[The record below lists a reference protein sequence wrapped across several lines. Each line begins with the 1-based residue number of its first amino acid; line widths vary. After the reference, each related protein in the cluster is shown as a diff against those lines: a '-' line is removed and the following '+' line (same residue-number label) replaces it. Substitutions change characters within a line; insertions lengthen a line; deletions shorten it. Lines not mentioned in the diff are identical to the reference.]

1 MVIRDLD
8 PLRPLIRPLKA
19 EPILF
24 VNADT
29 MLTVPI
35 PAQGFQV
42 VAGRYGERGQG
53 HGRVELIQL
62 PLSYPPESFR
72 THFPGGLGGPS
83 IEDILGSL
91 IVKRKYH
98 LGLALFYGPIVTDHV
113 IHVKEPDGRYLVP
126 ESGPFG
132 PTEPVWKYEDEDKGT
147 FHSEII
153 SGAERRENG
162 NTLICQGKDG
172 RFFEVTPGG
181 EIVSE
186 YWTPYSGTVTLD
198 DGSQPHPVRNNT
210 YAVFR
215 ATKILPDHPA
225 RGALSPLSIL
235 NPLRFRASMWRK

>member
-98 LGLALFYGPIVTDHV
+98 LGLALFYGLDCN
-113 IHVKEPDGRYLVP
+113 GSRY
-126 ESGPFG
+126 
-132 PTEPVWKYEDEDKGT
+132 TCQR
-147 FHSEII
+147 
-153 SGAERRENG
+153 AARR
-162 NTLICQGKDG
+162 
-172 RFFEVTPGG
+172 
-181 EIVSE
+181 
-186 YWTPYSGTVTLD
+186 
-198 DGSQPHPVRNNT
+198 
-210 YAVFR
+210 
-215 ATKILPDHPA
+215 
-225 RGALSPLSIL
+225 
-235 NPLRFRASMWRK
+235 